1 MADVEQKDTVIVG
14 GGPGGYVAAIRASE
28 LGQKVT
34 LIEKGTGE
42 PNHTGLGGVC
52 LNVGCVPSK
61 ALIAAGH
68 RLREAR
74 DASTYG
80 ISKTD
85 ATIDFKKTQDWKQHK
100 LVDRMTRGVKML
112 LKKHKVEIID
122 GVAMMDN
129 DHQLRVLK
137 SGPKQFMDFD
147 GGKKITWKNLILATG
162 SRPVEI
168 PNFKFEGRVIDS
180 TGGLGLKEVPK
191 ELVVIGGGYI
201 GTELAGAYADLGSHV
216 TIIEGT
222 DSILGGFDKDMV
234 KVVVKNLK
242 KKGIDII
249 TKAMAKNSTQDDSS
263 VTVTYEVDGKENS
276 IKADYCMVS
285 VGRKPNTDNFAL
297 DMTSVKLNDHHQVI
311 VDKQGRTNVPG
322 IWAIG
327 DIVPGPALAH
337 KAFFEGKTA
346 AGAIAGKNTAND
358 WVGVPAVCFAD
369 PELAQVGMTADEA
382 KEKGIEVATAKF
394 PFAGNARAVSLDQP
408 DGFVRFT
415 YTKDKKNVVGAE
427 VVGPEAST
435 LAGELSLIVNCGMNV
450 EDVSLTIHPHPTL
463 NEPIQEAAD
472 VAMGFPTHI

>member
-1 MADVEQKDTVIVG
+1 MADVEKKDTVIVG

-34 LIEKGTGE
+34 LIEKGD
-42 PNHTGLGGVC
+42 PGLGGVC
-52 LNVGCVPSK
+52 LNIGCVPSK

-68 RLREAR
+68 RFQETL
-74 DASTYG
+74 DSSTYG
-80 ISKTD
+80 VSKTK
-85 ATIDFKKTQDWKQHK
+85 ATIDFKKTQDWKQK
-100 LVDRMTRGVKML
+100 KVVDRMTRGVKML
-112 LKKHKVEIID
+112 LRKHKVEIID

-137 SGPKQFMDFD
+137 AGPKQFMDFD
-147 GGKKITWKNLILATG
+147 GGKKITWNNLILATG

-180 TGGLGLKEVPK
+180 TGGLNLPEIPK
-191 ELVVIGGGYI
+191 EFVVIGGGYI

-222 DSILGGFDKDMV
+222 DTILGGFDKDMV

-249 TKAMAKNSTQDDSS
+249 TGAMAKSSTQDDSS
-263 VTVTYEVDGKENS
+263 VTVTYEVDGKEHS

-285 VGRKPNTDNFAL
+285 VGRKPNTDNFGL
-297 DMTSVKLNDHHQVI
+297 DMTSVKLDKHGKVI
-311 VDKQGRTNVPG
+311 VDKQGKTNVDH
-322 IWAIG
+322 IYAVG
-327 DIVPGPALAH
+327 DMVPGPALAH

-369 PELAQVGMTADEA
+369 PELAQVGMTASDA
-382 KEKGIEVATAKF
+382 KDKGIEVATAQF

-408 DGFVRFT
+408 EGFVRFI
-415 YTKDKKNVVGAE
+415 YTKKEKNIVGAQ

-463 NEPIQEAAD
+463 CEPVQEAAD
-472 VAMGFPTHI
+472 VAMGLPTHI

>member
-1 MADVEQKDTVIVG
+1 MADVEKKDTVIVG

-34 LIEKGTGE
+34 LIEKGD
-42 PNHTGLGGVC
+42 PGLGGVC
-52 LNVGCVPSK
+52 LNIGCVPSK

-68 RLREAR
+68 RLQETL
-74 DASTYG
+74 DSSTYG
-80 ISKTD
+80 VSKTN
-85 ATIDFKKTQDWKQHK
+85 ATIDFKKTQDWKQK
-100 LVDRMTRGVKML
+100 KVVDRMTRGVKML

-122 GVAMMDN
+122 GVAIMDN

-137 SGPKQFMDFD
+137 AGPKQFMDSD
-147 GGKKITWKNLILATG
+147 GGRKIEWNNLILATG

-180 TGGLGLKEVPK
+180 TGGLNLPEIPK
-191 ELVVIGGGYI
+191 EFVVIGGGYI

-249 TKAMAKNSTQDDSS
+249 TGAMAKNSTQDDSS

-285 VGRKPNTDNFAL
+285 VGRKPNTDNFGL
-297 DMTSVKLNDHHQVI
+297 DMTSVKMDDHGKVI
-311 VDKQGRTNVPG
+311 VDKQGKTNVDH
-322 IWAIG
+322 IYAVG
-327 DIVPGPALAH
+327 DMVPGPALAH

-369 PELAQVGMTADEA
+369 PELAQVGMTASEA
-382 KEKGIEVATAKF
+382 KDKGIEVATAQF

-408 DGFVRFT
+408 DGFVRFV
-415 YTKDKKNVVGAE
+415 YTKEKKNVVGAQ

-450 EDVSLTIHPHPTL
+450 EDVALTIHPHPTL

-472 VAMGFPTHI
+472 VALGLPTHI

>member
-34 LIEKGTGE
+34 LIEKGE
-42 PNHTGLGGVC
+42 PGLGGVC

-68 RLREAR
+68 RLQQAK
-74 DASTYG
+74 DSSTYG

-85 ATIDFKKTQDWKQHK
+85 ASIDFAKTQDWKQHK
-100 LVDRMTRGVKML
+100 VVDRMTRGVEML
-112 LKKHKVEIID
+112 LKKHKVEVID
-122 GVAMMDN
+122 GEAVMDN
-129 DHQLRVLK
+129 DSQLRVMK
-137 SGPKQFMDFD
+137 TGPKQFMDND
-147 GGKKITWKNLILATG
+147 NGRVIKWNNLILATG

-168 PNFKFEGRVIDS
+168 RGFRFDGRVIDS
-180 TGGLGLKEVPK
+180 TGGLNLPEIPK
-191 ELVVIGGGYI
+191 EFVVIGGGYI

-216 TIIEGT
+216 TILEGT
-222 DSILGGFDKDMV
+222 GSILNGFDKDMV
-234 KVVVKNLK
+234 KVVEKNLK
-242 KKGIDII
+242 KKGIDIV
-249 TKAMAKNSTQDDSS
+249 TNAMAKSSSQDDKS
-263 VTVTYEVDGKENS
+263 VTVNYEVDGKEQS
-276 IKADYCMVS
+276 LTADYCMVS
-285 VGRKPNTDNFAL
+285 VGRKPNTDNFGL
-297 DMTSVKLNDHHQVI
+297 EMTSVKLDDHGKVV
-311 VDKQGRTNVPG
+311 VDKQGKTSVDH
-322 IWAIG
+322 IYAIG

-369 PELAQVGMTADEA
+369 PELAEVGMNADQA
-382 KEKGIEVATAKF
+382 KEKGIEVATAQF
-394 PFAGNARAVSLDQP
+394 PFAGNARAVSLDEP
-408 DGFVRFT
+408 EGFVRFI
-415 YTKDKKNVVGAE
+415 YTKDKKNVVGAQ

-450 EDVSLTIHPHPTL
+450 EDVALTIHPHPTL

-472 VAMGFPTHI
+472 VALGFPTHI

>member
-1 MADVEQKDTVIVG
+1 MADVEKKDTVIVG

-34 LIEKGTGE
+34 LIEKGD
-42 PNHTGLGGVC
+42 PGLGGVC

-80 ISKTD
+80 IAKTD

-100 LVDRMTRGVKML
+100 VVDRMTRGVKML
-112 LKKHKVEIID
+112 LKKHKVEIIE

-129 DHQLRVLK
+129 DHQLRVMK

-147 GGKKITWKNLILATG
+147 GGTKITWNNLILATG

-180 TGGLGLKEVPK
+180 TGGLNLPEIPK
-191 ELVVIGGGYI
+191 EFVVIGGGYI

-222 DSILGGFDKDMV
+222 NSILGGFDKDMV
-234 KVVVKNLK
+234 SVVVKNLK

-249 TKAMAKNSTQDDSS
+249 TNAMAKNSTQDDSS
-263 VTVTYEVDGKENS
+263 VTVTYEVDGKEHS

-408 DGFVRFT
+408 EGFVRFT

-450 EDVSLTIHPHPTL
+450 EDVALTIHPHPTL

-472 VAMGFPTHI
+472 IALGFPTHI

>member
-1 MADVEQKDTVIVG
+1 MADVEKKDTVIVG

-34 LIEKGTGE
+34 LIEKGD
-42 PNHTGLGGVC
+42 PGLGGVC

-74 DASTYG
+74 DASIYG

-100 LVDRMTRGVKML
+100 VVERMTRGVKML
-112 LKKHKVEIID
+112 LKKHKVEIIE
-122 GVAMMDN
+122 GAAMMDN
-129 DHQLRVLK
+129 DHQLRIMK

-147 GGKKITWKNLILATG
+147 GGTKITWNNLILATG

-180 TGGLGLKEVPK
+180 TGGLNLPEIPK
-191 ELVVIGGGYI
+191 EFVVIGGGYI

-222 DSILGGFDKDMV
+222 DGILGGFDKDMV
-234 KVVVKNLK
+234 SVVVKNLK

-249 TKAMAKNSTQDDSS
+249 TNAMAKNSTQDDSS

-382 KEKGIEVATAKF
+382 KKKGIEVATAKF

-408 DGFVRFT
+408 EGFVRFT